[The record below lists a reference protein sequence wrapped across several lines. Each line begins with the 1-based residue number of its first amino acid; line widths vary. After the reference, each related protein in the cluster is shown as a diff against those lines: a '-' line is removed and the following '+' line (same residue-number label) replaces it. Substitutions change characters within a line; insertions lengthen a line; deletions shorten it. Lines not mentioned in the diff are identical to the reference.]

1 MAMPC
6 VMDGKITDLP
16 LFEHGERGRETVL
29 KEYCAPAKCCH
40 CIPCDN
46 ECCPAEYC
54 VITNYRILT
63 LKQMHGSTTLS
74 SAFLEDVSAASVGR
88 ERPKWKRILFLFL
101 VSIVC
106 LFFGF
111 LDIGYISRECDYSD
125 YDYCAE
131 AKGMYEVRAVF
142 LQLFGWGC
150 MLLALLFYIFRSSA
164 VHFMVANT
172 DGNPHKQLFEIRQ
185 GNRVNAIDLVHRYFS
200 LKLAIRQEKLLPP
213 GRQNAPPAPTETVN
227 RMDDT
232 YGPDVSDVRVNV
244 AQPFF

>member
-63 LKQMHGSTTLS
+63 LKKMHGSTTLS
-74 SAFLEDVSAASVGR
+74 SVFLENVSAASVGR

-101 VSIVC
+101 VSVVC

-111 LDIGYISRECDYSD
+111 L
-125 YDYCAE
+125 
-131 AKGMYEVRAVF
+131 VRAVL
-142 LQLFGWGC
+142 LQLIGWGC
-150 MLLALLFYIFRSSA
+150 MLLALMLYIFRSSA

-172 DGNPHKQLFEIRQ
+172 DGNPHK
-185 GNRVNAIDLVHRYFS
+185 
-200 LKLAIRQEKLLPP
+200 
-213 GRQNAPPAPTETVN
+213 
-227 RMDDT
+227 
-232 YGPDVSDVRVNV
+232 
-244 AQPFF
+244 